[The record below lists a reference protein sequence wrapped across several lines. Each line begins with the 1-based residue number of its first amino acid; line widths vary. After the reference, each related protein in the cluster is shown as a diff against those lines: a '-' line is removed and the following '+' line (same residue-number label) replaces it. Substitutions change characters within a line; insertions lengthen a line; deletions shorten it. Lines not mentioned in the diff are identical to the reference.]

1 VLVVCD
7 SDFGA
12 AAHDPATVE
21 RLRRAQVL
29 IVFGWADSPLAQAAD
44 VALPVATHAEK
55 DGTFVNVEWRVQRFE
70 RAFPPPGQA
79 RPTVEALSE
88 LLARYDA
95 RWANLAAPAVFD
107 RLAAELPA
115 FAGLAWHQIPAT
127 GAPLD
132 LPAARAVPAS
142 HVQAP
147 EDTAVGI

>member
-1 VLVVCD
+1 V
-7 SDFGA
+7 
-12 AAHDPATVE
+12 VE

-44 VALPVATHAEK
+44 VAVPVATHAEK

-79 RPTVEALSE
+79 RPAVEALSE

-95 RWANLAAPAVFD
+95 RWANLGAAAVFD

-115 FAGLAWHQIPAT
+115 FAGLSWHHLPAT
-127 GAPLD
+127 GAALD
-132 LPAARAVPAS
+132 VPAARAFPEP
-142 HVQAP
+142 HLQAP